1 MVYGYEKSARMD
13 EVNGSLDFVEP
24 GLQLTSPFA
33 IEWVCLQRFPRSKRG
48 G

>member
-1 MVYGYEKSARMD
+1 MVYGYEKSAGMD
-13 EVNGSLDFVEP
+13 EVNGSLELIEP

-33 IEWVCLQRFPRSKRG
+33 IEWVCLQRFPWSKCG